1 MLQISLLG
9 FAIVAAAGVTLLLT
23 LRLPLRLRPP
33 AFGLEILLGIA
44 AGSHGMG
51 WAKMDLPITALT
63 AMIFVVVLVLA
74 GVENGFVRRD
84 PHEEV

>member
-9 FAIVAAAGVTLLLT
+9 FAIVAAVGVTLLLT

-33 AFGLEILLGIA
+33 ALGLEILVGIA
-44 AGSHGMG
+44 VGSHGMG
-51 WAKMDLPITALT
+51 WTKMDIPITALT

-74 GVENGFVRRD
+74 GLENGFVRRN

>member
-1 MLQISLLG
+1 MLQISLPS
-9 FAIVAAAGVTLLLT
+9 FAIVVAIGVTLTLT

-44 AGSHGMG
+44 VGSRGMG

-74 GVENGFVRRD
+74 GLENGFVRRN